1 MPQTRMADSR
11 ESSQPA
17 YDDIALMA
25 RVRKG
30 DEGAFAQLIARHE
43 LPLVNFFRRLGAYQE
58 AEDLAQVTF
67 LRLFRYRTRYRP
79 SAKFTTFLY
88 TLARHAWADH
98 LRQVARRERIVERG
112 RIEWPTS
119 DGATSGM
126 ARARLDAQAALAAL
140 PEKLRMVVVM
150 SLYQGLDYAEI
161 AKALGIPVGT
171 VKSRMFL
178 ALRRLRSWFDEQS

>member
-1 MPQTRMADSR
+1 MPQMHMVDSR

-17 YDDIALMA
+17 CDDIALMA

-30 DEGAFAQLIARHE
+30 DEGAFAQLVARHE
-43 LPLVNFFRRLGAYQE
+43 MPLVNFFRRLGAYQV
-58 AEDLAQVTF
+58 AEDLAQDTF

-88 TLARHAWADH
+88 TLARHAWVDH
-98 LRQVARRERIVERG
+98 LRQIARRERIVERG

-119 DGATSGM
+119 DDATSGV
-126 ARARLDAQAALAAL
+126 ARARLDAQAALATL
-140 PEKLRMVVVM
+140 SEKLRVVVVM
-150 SLYQGLDYAEI
+150 SLYQGLGYAEI

-178 ALRRLRSWFDEQS
+178 ALRQLRSWFDEQP